1 VNWQIRHSGVVAN
14 SVWLLADKAM
24 RLLLVFGVTVLISRY
39 LGPEKLGVLSVA
51 AATAFIVME
60 FTLLG
65 LRSGTV
71 VHDLVREPKAHG
83 EIVGTS
89 FGLTLIASV
98 FGMLLTSW
106 VIHWLRPAD
115 EQAQIFAM
123 VIAAGLAVRGF
134 DVADLWFQAT
144 EQAWRGVLARFL
156 ALLAISL
163 LRLLGIMLAWPLA
176 AFAVFIGLEYVLLGI
191 TFLWLYHYA
200 GGRVSRW
207 QFSGARART
216 LLQQAW
222 PMLLSG
228 LGLMLYTRI
237 DQLMLGELVDDHA
250 VGLYA
255 VASQFAEAWWFV
267 PNAIGTALFPTLIQ
281 LHAAQPAVFQQRF
294 QYLLDGLFVLGIA
307 LAIIVTF
314 VAEPLIGWLYG
325 AAYAESA
332 SILSLYIWAMSFIFL
347 RTAIAR
353 WCLLENARKFFML
366 SQLLGAG
373 LNISLN
379 LWLIPHYGATGAAW
393 ATIIAYFCS
402 VYLALWLYRPMW
414 PLARSV
420 SRALVAPI
428 RWPFKWVLKR

>member
-1 VNWQIRHSGVVAN
+1 MYRPGVVMN
-14 SVWLLADKAM
+14 SVWLLADKAA

-51 AATAFIVME
+51 ASTAFIVME

-71 VHDLVREPKAHG
+71 VQDLVREPRAHG

-89 FGLTLIASV
+89 FSLTLVASV
-98 FGMLLTSW
+98 FGVILTSW
-106 VIHWLRPAD
+106 IIHWLRPED
-115 EQAQIFAM
+115 PQVQVFAIA
-123 VIAAGLAVRGF
+123 IAAGLAVRGF

-144 EQAWRGVLARFL
+144 EQAWRGVLARLL
-156 ALLAISL
+156 ALLAISA
-163 LRLLGIMLAWPLA
+163 LRLLGIALAWPVA

-191 TFLWLYHYA
+191 TFLWIYHYA
-200 GGRVSRW
+200 GGRVQRW
-207 QFSGARART
+207 QFSRARAKY
-216 LLQQAW
+216 LLQRSW

-267 PNAIGTALFPTLIQ
+267 PNAIGTALFPLLIQ
-281 LHAAQPAVFQQRF
+281 LHSAQPAVFRQRF

-307 LAIIVTF
+307 LAIVVTLL
-314 VAEPLIGWLYG
+314 ADPLIHWLYG
-325 AAYAESA
+325 PAYAESA
-332 SILSLYIWAMSFIFL
+332 NILSLYIWAMSFIFL

-353 WCLLENARKFFML
+353 WCLLENALKFFMF
-366 SQLLGAG
+366 SQLAGAA
-373 LNISLN
+373 LNIGLN
-379 LWLIPHYGATGAAW
+379 LWLIPQYGVMGAAW
-393 ATIIAYFCS
+393 ATIIAYFSS
-402 VYLALWLYRPMW
+402 VYLILFLYRPMW
-414 PLARSV
+414 PLAYSV
-420 SRALVAPI
+420 SCALFAPL
-428 RWPFKWVLKR
+428 RWPLRWLFKKS